1 MNRTF
6 HKHPQSKTAD
16 QGKKRKVLISFLSI
30 DQDSWDFKKRDPAFM
45 GSFAGEPKNRHEI
58 WRPSVALAQLKGLSF
73 DEYYLLWDGAGKH
86 AALVE
91 QITKDITNVIKDL
104 GRNTQLTVSDLKISK
119 PFETS
124 DVYPKLFKYLAQP
137 EFQRLD
143 TEYYVNCTSGTT
155 QMRNC
160 LFLLTHTGHIKACRI
175 SPTPWADYRK
185 RDRRCVEGSY
195 ATEDPTVF
203 GDAYEE
209 IDKKKTSN
217 AVLDKL
223 REGVLTKDPPKLKSI
238 ARDIK
243 EIMSIKD
250 DEFRKKQ
257 VILITG
263 ETGVGKTQLAQNIA
277 AAFGVPKKKFIAL
290 NCATIRGADPN
301 LPRIELFGCKEGAA
315 SGLKEQTGAFKDADG
330 GILFLDEIGELS
342 MEMQAMLL
350 TALDKGT
357 FIPLGGKEEES
368 HFQLICGTNCPLEE
382 KIKAKEFRRDLF
394 NRSNTWHFELPP
406 LREHRKDIT
415 DNLKTQVSII
425 GRKCGKE
432 NFEIQKDAEALFRDF
447 AENDTQVTWDG
458 NFRELNAMIT
468 RMVVRSGERIDKK
481 IVQEEIDEAHR
492 RYSDKATSET
502 DTAQP
507 DLSTGNP
514 SGNQVEATSH
524 AETARSIIGANAY
537 DELSP
542 VEKAELDLLVKTISE
557 DHVTSQKGL
566 CQKVYGDKLTPAGLS
581 RRLKSRFKLQFAHG
595 RLEPVQRRER

>member
-6 HKHPQSKTAD
+6 NKKPQSKTANPE
-16 QGKKRKVLISFLSI
+16 KKRKVVISFLSI
-30 DQDSWDFKKRDPAFM
+30 DQDSWDFKRRDPAFM
-45 GSFAGEPKNRHEI
+45 GSFAEEPKNRHQI

-73 DEYYLLWDGAGKH
+73 DEYYLLWDGATKH

-91 QITKDITNVIKDL
+91 QVTKDIEKVIKDL
-104 GRNTQLTVSDLKISK
+104 GRNTQLTVTDLKISR

-124 DVYPKLFKYLAQP
+124 DVYPKLFNYLTQP
-137 EFQRLD
+137 EFQRSD

-160 LFLLTHTGHIKACRI
+160 LFLLTHMGHIKAFRI
-175 SPTPWADYRK
+175 SPTPWVDYRK
-185 RDRRCVEGSY
+185 RDRRCVEGTF
-195 ATEDPTVF
+195 ATEDPAVF
-203 GDAYEE
+203 GVAYEGM
-209 IDKKKTSN
+209 DKRKTSN

-238 ARDIK
+238 ARDVK

-250 DEFRKKQ
+250 KDFRMKQ

-277 AAFGVPKKKFIAL
+277 EAFDVPKDKFIAR

-301 LPRIELFGCKEGAA
+301 LPRIELFGCKKGAA
-315 SGLKEQTGAFKDADG
+315 SGLEEQTGAFKDADG

-342 MEMQAMLL
+342 LEMQAMLL
-350 TALDKGT
+350 TALDKGK
-357 FIPLGGKEEES
+357 FIPLGGKEEDS

-382 KIKAKEFRRDLF
+382 KIKTNEFRRDLF
-394 NRSNTWHFELPP
+394 NRINTWHFELPP
-406 LREHRKDIT
+406 LRDPRKDIT
-415 DNLKTQVSII
+415 DNLKMQVSII

-468 RMVVRSGERIDKK
+468 RMVVRSGESIDKK
-481 IVQEEIDEAHR
+481 IVEEEIAEAR
-492 RYSDKATSET
+492 KRYAVKAASERG
-502 DTAQP
+502 TAQP
-507 DLSTGNP
+507 AIPTGES
-514 SGNQVEATSH
+514 SGNQVEATSL
-524 AETARSIIGANAY
+524 AETARSIIGADAY
-537 DELSP
+537 DELSL

-557 DHVTSQKGL
+557 GPVTSQQGL
-566 CQKVYGDKLTPAGLS
+566 CQKVYGGKLTPGGLS

-595 RLEPVQRRER
+595 RLTPVQERNR

>member
-16 QGKKRKVLISFLSI
+16 PGKKRKVLISFLSI

-160 LFLLTHTGHIKACRI
+160 LFLLTHMGHIKAFRI
-175 SPTPWADYRK
+175 SPTPWVDYRK
-185 RDRRCVEGSY
+185 RDRRCVEGTF

-301 LPRIELFGCKEGAA
+301 LPRVELFGCKKGAA

-394 NRSNTWHFELPP
+394 NRINTWHFELPP

-481 IVQEEIDEAHR
+481 IVEEEIAEAR
-492 RYSDKATSET
+492 KRYPVKAASEKGS
-502 DTAQP
+502 AQP
-507 DLSTGNP
+507 DIPTGES

-524 AETARSIIGANAY
+524 AERARSIIGTDAY
-537 DELSP
+537 DELSL

-557 DHVTSQKGL
+557 GPVTSQQNL
-566 CQKVYGDKLTPAGLS
+566 CQKVYGGKLTPGGLS